1 MDISCVDPRGESGRA
16 AAAAWLIEV
25 TQGGGFRAGKG
36 ILLQLNASGLR
47 LLRGLSLI
55 ARTSAPLGV
64 DAET

>member
-1 MDISCVDPRGESGRA
+1 MEISCVAVRGECRCA
-16 AAAAWLIEV
+16 AAAARLMEV
-25 TQGGGFRAGKG
+25 SQGGGFRAGEG

-55 ARTSAPLGV
+55 ARTPAPLGV